1 MKRTRYLR
9 RLEPGERELAY
20 PLTHAKNSSE
30 SRAGIH
36 SCLTTSE
43 LRQFVAGKFAN
54 TPRAN
59 EILAHIGECDSC
71 GDRLSKIRVQRPLV
85 RRLSLA
91 AAVATVLVILWASFG
106 RSPSIPATISNIDLR
121 AISPTR
127 GADTEVQAA
136 KARRTS
142 GNLQILLVIGSE
154 GEYECEIR
162 NHDGQILRRTS
173 GSAISSN
180 KGVVL
185 SLPISLGS
193 LSPGRYQISLRHPE
207 EDWVNY
213 AFDLK

>member
-1 MKRTRYLR
+1 MKRARYLR

-20 PLTHAKNSSE
+20 ALTHAKDNE
-30 SRAGIH
+30 SRAGTH
-36 SCLTTSE
+36 SCLTKSE

-71 GDRLSKIRVQRPLV
+71 SDRLSQVRVQRPLV

-91 AAVATVLVILWASFG
+91 AAVAAALVILWFSFG
-106 RSPSIPATISNIDLR
+106 RSPSIPATISTIDLR
-121 AISPTR
+121 TISATR
-127 GADTEVQAA
+127 GLDAELQAA
-136 KARRTS
+136 KARRTT
-142 GNLQILLVIGSE
+142 GNLQILLAIGSE

-162 NHDGQILRRTS
+162 NRDGQILRHTS
-173 GSAISSN
+173 GTAISSN

-185 SLPISLGS
+185 SLPISLGA
-193 LSPGRYQISLRHPE
+193 LSSGRYQISLRHPG

-213 AFDLK
+213 AFDLQ